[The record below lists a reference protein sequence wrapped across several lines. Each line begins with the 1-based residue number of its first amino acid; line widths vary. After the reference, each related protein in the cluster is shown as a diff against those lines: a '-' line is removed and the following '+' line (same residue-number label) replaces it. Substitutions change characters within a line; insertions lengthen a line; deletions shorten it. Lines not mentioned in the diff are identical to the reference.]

1 MIEVTRVG
9 KFYSW
14 KGGREETE
22 ALTLSLIDCAA

>member
-14 KGGREETE
+14 KGGREGGDRG
-22 ALTLSLIDCAA
+22 IDIVIN